1 MNFSL
6 YRHLMGGV
14 RYSSPCLRF
23 RSLVSVIKISAFRF
37 HPLTRPSSLR
47 LRGYLTVYVNLCW
60 AIGQL
65 IAAGVLRGF
74 ANDTTQWAYRIPFG
88 IQWAWP
94 IPLFAILWFAPESPW
109 WLVRKGRKQEALVS
123 IQRLSSTRSAASPES
138 TLALIEHT
146 NAIESEDVA
155 SQHSASYLDCFRG
168 IDLRRTEIACMAF
181 AAQIWCGS
189 PLGGTPVYFFVQAGL
204 SSSNAFSFNVGGL
217 GIAALGT
224 ILSWGLLSR
233 FGRRTLYLW
242 GLGGLSLCL
251 YIVGIMSAVSNAPAS
266 SFAQAGMIIVWLA
279 IYYLTVGP
287 ICYAIISEVSAVR
300 LRNQTIC
307 LARMTYYIFQVT
319 GNIIH
324 PYMVNPTEANWKGK
338 ADFSG
343 AARVRYSSSG
353 LFSGCQSQRTG
364 LSKRWISFSKN
375 ALALG
380 SSSTLL
386 WIHMLPR
393 ASGQRLR
400 SEMSMMS

>member
-1 MNFSL
+1 M
-6 YRHLMGGV
+6 
-14 RYSSPCLRF
+14 
-23 RSLVSVIKISAFRF
+23 
-37 HPLTRPSSLR
+37 
-47 LRGYLTVYVNLCW
+47 RGYLTVYVNLCW

-74 ANDTTQWAYRIPFG
+74 AENTTQWAYRIPFG

-123 IQRLSSTRSAASPES
+123 IQRLSSTRATASPES

-146 NAIESEDVA
+146 NLIESEDLA
-155 SQHSASYLDCFRG
+155 NQRSASYLDCFRG

-224 ILSWGLLSR
+224 ILSWGLLTR

-242 GLGGLSLCL
+242 GLGTLSLCL
-251 YIVGIMSAVSNAPAS
+251 FIVGIMSAVSNAPAS

-307 LARMTYYIFQVT
+307 LARMTYYVFQVT

-338 ADFSG
+338 AGFFWGSTCALFFIWAFFRLPESKDRSFEEMDILFKERIGARKFSNVVVDAY
-343 AARVRYSSSG
+343 AAPG
-353 LFSGCQSQRTG
+353 QRT
-364 LSKRWISFSKN
+364 
-375 ALALG
+375 
-380 SSSTLL
+380 T
-386 WIHMLPR
+386 M
-393 ASGQRLR
+393 
-400 SEMSMMS
+400 EE

>member
-1 MNFSL
+1 MLQLLPRTLQRF
-6 YRHLMGGV
+6 GGCDCNICNPI
-14 RYSSPCLRF
+14 YW
-23 RSLVSVIKISAFRF
+23 
-37 HPLTRPSSLR
+37 LTRSSSLR

-65 IAAGVLRGF
+65 IIAGVLRGF
-74 ANDTTQWAYRIPFG
+74 ADDTTQWAYRIPFG
-88 IQWAWP
+88 FQWAWP
-94 IPLFAILWFAPESPW
+94 IPLFVILWFAPESPW

-123 IQRLSSTRSAASPES
+123 IQRLSSTRSAAPPES

-146 NAIESEDVA
+146 NLIESEDVA
-155 SQHSASYLDCFRG
+155 NKRSTSYLDCFRS
-168 IDLRRTEIACMAF
+168 IDLRRTKIACMAF

-251 YIVGIMSAVSNAPAS
+251 YIVGIMSAVSNAQAS

-279 IYYLTVGP
+279 IYCLTVGS

-338 ADFSG
+338 AGFFWSSTCALFFIWAFFRLPESKDRSFEEMDILFKERIDARNFTNVVVDPY
-343 AARVRYSSSG
+343 AAQG
-353 LFSGCQSQRTG
+353 QRTTFE
-364 LSKRWISFSKN
+364 K
-375 ALALG
+375 
-380 SSSTLL
+380 
-386 WIHMLPR
+386 
-393 ASGQRLR
+393 
-400 SEMSMMS
+400 